1 MRSFDT
7 VKVFLDIKSQLS
19 EKFSNMSKDEIL
31 KYLATYNEEYYKNSV
46 SETREK
52 YKTVFDEM
60 SLAQFA
66 EYLNNSTKQ
75 VPE

>member
-1 MRSFDT
+1 MKSFDT
-7 VKVFLDIKSQLS
+7 VKVFRDIKSQLS

-46 SETREK
+46 AETREK
-52 YKTVFDEM
+52 YKTVSDEM
-60 SLAQFA
+60 SLAEFA